1 MVVSPAG
8 DETEA
13 LLLKFIRQRFGVR
26 EYATLVVFKVFAQR
40 LAEGDGLGGDDVHE
54 RAALHSRKELLVQF
68 GGVLRA
74 AEYEAS
80 ARAAQGLVCSRRN
93 VVGVR
98 DGRRVYARG
107 DGARDVRDVGHDARA
122 YPSRYLAD

>member
-13 LLLKFIRQRFGVR
+13 LLLKFNCQRFR
-26 EYATLVVFKVFAQR
+26 ICQNALLIIFKVFAQR
-40 LAEGDGLGGDDVHE
+40 LAEGDGLGGDDVYE
-54 RAALHSRKELLVQF
+54 RAALHAGEELLIQF

-80 ARAAQGLVCSRRN
+80 ARPAQGLMGGRRD

-98 DGRRVYARG
+98 DGRRV
-107 DGARDVRDVGHDARA
+107 
-122 YPSRYLAD
+122 